1 MTSVTNHIYRME
13 INGEKILSEQKL
25 PVINPATEE
34 VFAEAPLASREDLN
48 NAVSAARGALKGW
61 SAKSIAERSSY
72 ITKLANAILENKER
86 IARVLTMEQGK
97 PISFAEIELGLAVH
111 WCMETA
117 KFQLN
122 SEVIEE
128 TDEYVIE
135 QSYSPVGVVSTIVPW
150 NFPVLLSMFKIPAAL
165 LAGNTII
172 VKPSPFTPLSS
183 LIVGELAQ
191 EVFPAGVYNVLTG
204 DDNLGPW
211 ITEHPGIDK
220 VSFTGSTATGK
231 KVLQSAASN
240 LKRVTLELGGNDAA
254 IVLPDVDPKEVA
266 PKLFWAGFM
275 NSGQVCINAKR
286 FYIHENVYDDVLK
299 ELVHFA
305 KTINVGNGLDET
317 THLGP
322 VQNKMQYE
330 KVRKL
335 IKDAKKDGLRFALGG
350 DEMEGPGY
358 FIPITIVDNPP
369 EDSPIVTEEAFGPV
383 IPLIKY
389 EDYDDVIER
398 ANNSDFGLGGS
409 VWGKDLDF
417 AKSIA
422 QRLETGTVWINDC
435 SSLSPTVP
443 FSGHKQSGLG
453 TEGSVEGLKEYTNV
467 KVIRIN
473 KN

>member
-1 MTSVTNHIYRME
+1 MTSVTNNIYRMA
-13 INGEKILSEQKL
+13 INGDKVISVQSF

-34 VFAEAPLASREDLN
+34 VFAEAPLARKEDLD
-48 NAVSAARGALKGW
+48 NAVSSARGALKGW
-61 SAKSIAERSSY
+61 STKSIDERSSY
-72 ITKLANAILENKER
+72 IKKLADVILENKEH

-97 PISFAEIELGLAVH
+97 PLSFARMEMDLAVH

-117 KFQLN
+117 KFNLK
-122 SEVIEE
+122 SEVMEE
-128 TDEYVIE
+128 ADEYVIE
-135 QSYSPVGVVSTIVPW
+135 QSYSPVGVVSAIVPW

-165 LAGNTII
+165 LAGNTLI
-172 VKPSPFTPLSS
+172 VKPSPFTPLST
-183 LIVGELAQ
+183 LIIGELAQ
-191 EVFPAGVYNVLTG
+191 EVFPPGVYNVLSG

-211 ITEHPGIDK
+211 ITDHPGIDK

-231 KVLQSAASN
+231 KVLKSAASN

-254 IVLPDVDPKEVA
+254 IVLPDVNPKEVA

-286 FYIHENVYDDVLK
+286 FYIHENVYDEVLK

-305 KTINVGNGLDET
+305 KTINVGNGLDESS
-317 THLGP
+317 HLGP

-335 IKDAKKDGLRFALGG
+335 IHDAKKAGLHFALGG
-350 DEMEGPGY
+350 EDIEKPGY
-358 FIPITIVDNPP
+358 FIPVTIVDNPP

-389 EDYDDVIER
+389 HDYDEVIEK
-398 ANNSDFGLGGS
+398 ANNSPFGLGGS
-409 VWGKDLDF
+409 VWGRDLDF

-435 SSLSPTVP
+435 SSLSPNVP
-443 FSGHKQSGLG
+443 FSGHKQSGYG
-453 TEGSVEGLKEYTNV
+453 TEGSIEGLKEYTNI
-467 KVIRIN
+467 KIIRIN